1 VRLRRLKIIESIARP
16 PEGWLR
22 SIREA
27 LGMTMA
33 QLARR
38 LDVSQPRI
46 VAIERAEV
54 SGAISLA
61 TLERAAEALGCSL
74 VYALVP
80 RASLEKT
87 VEERAGHLAEKQW
100 QLRATLPFGGAALKS
115 SEEQVWL
122 RRWTRSFVA
131 RGGAKLWNDD

>member
-1 VRLRRLKIIESIARP
+1 
-16 PEGWLR
+16 
-22 SIREA
+22 
-27 LGMTMA
+27 MTMA

-87 VEERAGHLAEKQW
+87 VE
-100 QLRATLPFGGAALKS
+100 
-115 SEEQVWL
+115 
-122 RRWTRSFVA
+122 
-131 RGGAKLWNDD
+131 